1 MVKMVFSRGSCPA
14 FTITTNGETGILQIV
29 QEILLVA
36 AYQAIP
42 GERPPWKQLICLEEE
57 LHSSPVSSHFKTSA
71 THLFLPA
78 MSLLNLAEPSMR
90 IGNGKSACV
99 NRSMTRP

>member
-1 MVKMVFSRGSCPA
+1 MVFSRARRPA

-42 GERPPWKQLICLEEE
+42 GEL
-57 LHSSPVSSHFKTSA
+57 SFAKTSSA
-71 THLFLPA
+71 F
-78 MSLLNLAEPSMR
+78 SFNNL
-90 IGNGKSACV
+90 GKPDIIC
-99 NRSMTRP
+99 